1 MPRVPST
8 PAKPHM
14 SESVQNQALAFK
26 EAGLS
31 NREICNKLG
40 LGIRALQRFFKRQ
53 GPGVL
58 LTPRAP
64 RPDKGTRKL
73 LTPGDLRFLKQVS
86 VKNPKW
92 SANDI
97 RRENPTMFGDLQ
109 PRYLQKMLKDELG
122 MPSRQAAKKP
132 NLTAFQTD
140 RRLKFCKRYLHWTT
154 EHWNCVLYTD
164 ESQFQTI
171 RNSGCRVRRP
181 LGTSRHNPKYT
192 VKNVKHPG
200 ASMAWGCF
208 SAQGAG
214 PLFWLA
220 KGEMMNQHNYAD
232 VLRNYAF
239 PTMNS
244 DLHDCE
250 MLLQDGAP
258 CHTAKSVL
266 KLIKDQDPRIRS
278 LPWPGHSPDLNPI
291 ENAWNQ
297 IKNTI
302 ASQNT
307 ITVPLLQAA
316 VEKCWAEMDPAYWKN
331 LSDSMPRRLQACID
345 AKGQMTKY

>member
-1 MPRVPST
+1 MPRAPNT

-14 SESVQNQALAFK
+14 SESVQNQALAFE

-40 LGIRALQRFFKRQ
+40 LGIRALQHFFKKQ
-53 GPGVL
+53 GPGVI

-73 LTPGDLRFLKQVS
+73 LTPGDLRVLKQVS

-132 NLTAFQTD
+132 NLTALQAD
-140 RRLKFCKRYLHWTT
+140 RRLQFCKRYLHWTT
-154 EHWNCVLYTD
+154 EHWNCVLYTN

-181 LGTSRHNPKYT
+181 LGLRRHNPKYT
-192 VKNVKHPG
+192 VEMVLGVLLRCRGWNSLLAGKGGDND
-200 ASMAWGCF
+200 
-208 SAQGAG
+208 SA
-214 PLFWLA
+214 
-220 KGEMMNQHNYAD
+220 
-232 VLRNYAF
+232 
-239 PTMNS
+239 
-244 DLHDCE
+244 
-250 MLLQDGAP
+250 
-258 CHTAKSVL
+258 
-266 KLIKDQDPRIRS
+266 
-278 LPWPGHSPDLNPI
+278 
-291 ENAWNQ
+291 
-297 IKNTI
+297 
-302 ASQNT
+302 
-307 ITVPLLQAA
+307 
-316 VEKCWAEMDPAYWKN
+316 
-331 LSDSMPRRLQACID
+331 
-345 AKGQMTKY
+345 